1 MVQTQS
7 WISFFILII
16 IIIVAGWAGW
26 WPTARPSSRPNS
38 MSDAHVRASYLLQ
51 HTLPLL
57 LFRRTQTQTH
67 SPPPPL
73 QTNTNTT
80 HKQNTPPPFQFWHAN
95 TNKHTILM
103 LRDKEIHQ
111 GKENV
116 KLSNLQTPLPSLFG
130 GFKGVLSKA
139 NEWKSGHWLQA
150 NPLQGKREAVLRR
163 KESSMRASSSW
174 GREGGRAD
182 KGGTGSRG
190 PLSGRGSTG
199 ETSPHIH
206 I

>member
-1 MVQTQS
+1 MLTSVPPICYNTLS
-7 WISFFILII
+7 
-16 IIIVAGWAGW
+16 
-26 WPTARPSSRPNS
+26 PSSS
-38 MSDAHVRASYLLQ
+38 SDEHKHK

-80 HKQNTPPPFQFWHAN
+80 HKHNTPPLLPMWRAN
-95 TNKHTILM
+95 TNKHSFPM
-103 LRDKEIHQ
+103 LRDKGIHQ
-111 GKENV
+111 GKENI

-130 GFKGVLSKA
+130 GFEGVLSKA
-139 NEWKSGHWLQA
+139 GEWKSGHWLQA
-150 NPLQGKREAVLRR
+150 NPLQRKREASLRR
-163 KESSMRASSSW
+163 KESPMWGSSSW

-190 PLSGRGSTG
+190 PLSGRQG
-199 ETSPHIH
+199 EHRGNKPTHSYFSERGERSFFLA
-206 I
+206 